1 MKCQGVG
8 PHQKKQL
15 ELFGMPQKGCLQVSG
30 TLTAWLVHWVV
41 IKLVL
46 YLLGIPSAVP
56 FLENLALAGYPF
68 VYACMGVGLTLLV
81 GGDQNSST
89 LPMPGPQVLCC

>member
-1 MKCQGVG
+1 M
-8 PHQKKQL
+8 
-15 ELFGMPQKGCLQVSG
+15 LQVSG
-30 TLTAWLVHWVV
+30 ALSAWLAHGVV

-68 VYACMGVGLTLLV
+68 LYACLGVGASLL
-81 GGDQNSST
+81 GG
-89 LPMPGPQVLCC
+89 